1 LLPDCDR
8 MAGAA
13 TTRDAMAGDVQ
24 AGAAA
29 APDGTACE
37 VPASAAAARD
47 MMSRGVQA
55 SAAAAPDG
63 TTCGVPA
70 NAAAARGPRRTEG
83 SVQPGIMTPQR

>member
-1 LLPDCDR
+1 

-29 APDGTACE
+29 APDGTARDR
-37 VPASAAAARD
+37 PAGTTAARD

-63 TTCGVPA
+63 PARGVPT

-83 SVQPGIMTPQR
+83 SVQSGIMTPRR